1 MATITN
7 QLICMA
13 IAFENQFKNTTL
25 GENLKCTIQS
35 SGKLGFTE
43 KTISAMNLDENT
55 AFNFY
60 PDNDRKDVFYLIKT
74 TKDDPNAFPVKKSGK
89 YYYINTRTLFGSLG
103 FDYKN
108 DNFTIA
114 FDMIRDL
121 EQEQDYNCEI
131 YKLVQRLIVRG
142 DNSET
147 EE

>member
-1 MATITN
+1 
-7 QLICMA
+7 MA
-13 IAFENQFKNTTL
+13 ISFEKQFKNTIL

-60 PDNDRKDVFYLIKT
+60 PDKDKKDVFYLIKT
-74 TKDDPNAFPVKKSGK
+74 TQEDVNAFPVKKSGK

-108 DNFTIA
+108 KNYTIA

-121 EQEQDYNCEI
+121 EQEQLYNCEI
-131 YKLVQRLIVRG
+131 YKLVKRIISREKEIV
-142 DNSET
+142 T
-147 EE
+147 E